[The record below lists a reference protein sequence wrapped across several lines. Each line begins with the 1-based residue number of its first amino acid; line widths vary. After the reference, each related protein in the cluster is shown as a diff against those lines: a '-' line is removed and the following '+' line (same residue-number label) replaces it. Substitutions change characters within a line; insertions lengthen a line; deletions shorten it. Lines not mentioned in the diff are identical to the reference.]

1 VKRRKLLGVVG
12 LGTAGVVSGCVG
24 GDGAADG
31 TDADDD
37 GTDTEDDGTDTEDT
51 DTDSSPT
58 ETTDDTDE
66 TDMTDIEDAGVV
78 TVTAD
83 EDSVDAAFDRITT
96 DIEETENLGIV
107 AQLDHSANAESA
119 SLELAPTR
127 VVFFGNPGAGTPLMQ
142 ESQRAG
148 LDLPQRMLV
157 WEEDGEVLVAYND
170 PEYIAARHGIE
181 GQDERLENIAGAL
194 EALATGE
201 M

>member
-1 VKRRKLLGVVG
+1 VNRRKLLGFLG
-12 LGTAGVVSGCVG
+12 LGTAGVVSGCVS

-31 TDADDD
+31 TDTEGNDTGSPT
-37 GTDTEDDGTDTEDT
+37 GTTEDT
-51 DTDSSPT
+51 ND
-58 ETTDDTDE
+58 

-119 SLELAPTR
+119 GLELAPTR